1 MPVSLTEV
9 SLSSPSLAAITS
21 TPVPGHETNGK
32 KTLPA
37 SVQPPPRAVGPPE
50 PPSRTVNAPATS
62 PPTRRA
68 LATPDAACT
77 RSENRPGA
85 SSVRVTVDAGEASA
99 DGAAKPR
106 TTRAP
111 QAAAASLGWS
121 VSRTMPTSRPPG
133 CGRFDRLGDALE
145 LVTVGRSGRP
155 GGDRP
160 QRRPPLAQAVSRRG
174 RQRINRNSVGRRRI
188 DRSQHG
194 QRVGQP
200 ARQGFQRVAALEHQ
214 P

>member
-9 SLSSPSLAAITS
+9 SLSSLSLAVITS

-85 SSVRVTVDAGEASA
+85 FSVRVTVDAGEASA

-111 QAAAASLGWS
+111 QAAASLGWI
-121 VSRTMPTSRPPG
+121 VSRSMPTSRPPS
-133 CGRFDRLGDALE
+133 CGRFDRLGDARSVE

-160 QRRPPLAQAVSRRG
+160 QRQPPLAQAVSRRG
-174 RQRINRNSVGRRRI
+174 RQRIDRNSVGRRRI

-194 QRVGQP
+194 QRVG
-200 ARQGFQRVAALEHQ
+200 
-214 P
+214 